1 MIRTPEKLCPVCHRP
16 YPWGDLSVWTGRMCL
31 DCQEKAM
38 REHSPALEKLF
49 QNEGQYPIKKL

>member
-1 MIRTPEKLCPVCHRP
+1 
-16 YPWGDLSVWTGRMCL
+16 MCL